1 LLYSSLVFKVATLS
15 SSNLEMKKGDYH
27 VHFGGGWFLGKGC
40 DVINAENETSRAI
53 GQCHSRVSVSPI
65 SVGRPFAVHSA
76 VISEHVQLFFV
87 QFSIKIRQF
96 KTI

>member
-1 LLYSSLVFKVATLS
+1 
-15 SSNLEMKKGDYH
+15 MKKGDFH
-27 VHFGGGWFLGKGC
+27 VHFGGGWFLGKGD

-76 VISEHVQLFFV
+76 VISEHVQLF
-87 QFSIKIRQF
+87 QFSIKIQSIQLIQF
-96 KTI
+96 NFK